1 MGHVAASNIVEVT
14 GRREAVF
21 NFIAGKNVGESSKG
35 ETIGKPEFKPT
46 LLLNLLAV
54 AVVVIKWWCQNL
66 ITGPAPVRWGSSSI
80 PFRVML
86 GSFV

>member
-1 MGHVAASNIVEVT
+1 MT
-14 GRREAVF
+14 GRREAVL
-21 NFIAGKNVGESSKG
+21 NFIAGKNVGESSKV

-46 LLLNLLAV
+46 LLLNLLVV
-54 AVVVIKWWCQNL
+54 AVVVIKWCQNL